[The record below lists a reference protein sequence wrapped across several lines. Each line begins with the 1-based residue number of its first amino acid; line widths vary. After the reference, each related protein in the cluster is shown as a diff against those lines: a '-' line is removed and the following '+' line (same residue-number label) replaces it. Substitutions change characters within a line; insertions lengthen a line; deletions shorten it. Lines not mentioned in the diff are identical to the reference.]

1 MQFLDRVKEDKLIVE
16 IELNMIK
23 KFTLIL
29 IFVIAVAL
37 DATAQT
43 NMSRED
49 LQKQEQSIRRELD
62 ELNQL
67 LEQTKRNKKSSLGQL
82 AMIRT
87 KIAKREALVNGI
99 RNQVKILDA
108 AIYTNQLDV
117 QKLNKDLDT
126 LKSRYAKSIIFS
138 YKGRS
143 GYEYLN
149 FLFSAKSFND
159 AVKRITYLKSY
170 RQNRE
175 AQARA
180 IGMSQVDLNTKIGQ
194 LSDNKKD
201 RLKTL
206 TVQNEQLQVLE
217 QDKKEQDK
225 VVKQLKSKEQE
236 ITEQVRL
243 KESQRR
249 KMQQALTA
257 LIKRE
262 IQEAE
267 KREKERLAKQKASNE
282 AAAKAKANND
292 NNNGAAKANIKIGKV
307 EGGLTSTTD
316 NRPYSALE
324 TTEEGRETS
333 ISFENNKGNLPWP
346 IDRGNVYVHF
356 GVENIPGTKLN
367 RKSDGIEIALPK
379 GSSVKS
385 VANGTVIYVGDV
397 NGDLSIFVKHGKY
410 FTTYSHLSS
419 SNVRVMQEVKAGTV
433 LGHSGINLDGEGAL
447 LFSINNEKVVF
458 FDPENW
464 LKNRR

>member
-1 MQFLDRVKEDKLIVE
+1 
-16 IELNMIK
+16 MIK
-23 KFTLIL
+23 RIIALLLVCFVLIGT
-29 IFVIAVAL
+29 I
-37 DATAQT
+37 DAQT
-43 NMSRED
+43 NPSRED
-49 LQKQEQSIRRELD
+49 LQKQEQSLRKELD
-62 ELNQL
+62 ELNRL
-67 LEQTKRNKKSSLGQL
+67 LEQTKKNKKSSLGQL
-82 AMIRT
+82 AVIRS

-108 AIYTNQLDV
+108 AIYNNQLDV
-117 QKLNKDLDT
+117 QRLNKDLDT

-175 AQARA
+175 AQANA
-180 IGMSQVDLNTKIGQ
+180 INMSQNDLNQKINV

-206 TVQNEQLQVLE
+206 SVQNEQLQVLE

-225 VVKQLKSKEQE
+225 VVKQLKSKEAE
-236 ITEQVRL
+236 ITAQVKQ

-257 LIKRE
+257 LIRRE

-267 KREKERLAKQKASNE
+267 RKEKERLAKIKAANAE
-282 AAAKAKANND
+282 ATNKAKAPENN
-292 NNNGAAKANIKIGKV
+292 ATAKANIKIGKV
-307 EGGLTSTTD
+307 DGGLASTTD

-346 IDRGNVYVHF
+346 VDRGNVYVHF

-379 GSSVKS
+379 GSAVKS

-410 FTTYSHLSS
+410 FTTYSHLSTA
-419 SNVRVMQEVKAGTV
+419 NVRVMQEVRAGTV
-433 LGHSGINLDGEGAL
+433 LGRSGVNLDGEGAL

-458 FDPENW
+458 FDPESW

>member
-1 MQFLDRVKEDKLIVE
+1 
-16 IELNMIK
+16 MIK
-23 KFTLIL
+23 RI
-29 IFVIAVAL
+29 IALLLFCIVLNSPL
-37 DATAQT
+37 DAQT
-43 NMSRED
+43 NASRED
-49 LQKQEQSIRRELD
+49 LQKQEQSLRKELD
-62 ELNQL
+62 ELNRL
-67 LEQTKRNKKSSLGQL
+67 LEQTKKNKKSSLGQL
-82 AMIRT
+82 AVIRS

-108 AIYTNQLDV
+108 AIYNNQLDV
-117 QKLNKDLDT
+117 QRLNKDLDT

-175 AQARA
+175 AQANA
-180 IGMSQVDLNTKIGQ
+180 INMSQNDLNQKINV
-194 LSDNKKD
+194 LSNNKKD

-206 TVQNEQLQVLE
+206 SVQNEQLQVLE

-225 VVKQLKSKEQE
+225 VVKQLKSKEAE
-236 ITEQVRL
+236 ITAQVKQ

-267 KREKERLAKQKASNE
+267 RREKDRL
-282 AAAKAKANND
+282 AKAKAANAEATNKAKASD
-292 NNNGAAKANIKIGKV
+292 NNSTAKANLKIGKV
-307 EGGLTSTTD
+307 EGGLSSTTD

-333 ISFENNKGNLPWP
+333 ISFENNRGNLPWP
-346 IDRGNVYVHF
+346 VDRGNVYVHF

-379 GSSVKS
+379 GSPVKS

-410 FTTYSHLSS
+410 FTTYSHLSTAS
-419 SNVRVMQEVKAGTV
+419 VKVMQEVRAGTV
-433 LGHSGINLDGEGAL
+433 LGRSGVNLDGEGAL

-458 FDPENW
+458 FDPESW

>member
-1 MQFLDRVKEDKLIVE
+1 
-16 IELNMIK
+16 MIK
-23 KFTLIL
+23 KIIALLLVCFVLIGT
-29 IFVIAVAL
+29 I
-37 DATAQT
+37 DAQT
-43 NMSRED
+43 NPSREE
-49 LQKQEQSIRRELD
+49 LQKQEQSLRKELD
-62 ELNQL
+62 ELNRL
-67 LEQTKRNKKSSLGQL
+67 LEQTKNNKKSSLGQL
-82 AMIRT
+82 AVIRS

-108 AIYTNQLDV
+108 AIYNNQLDV
-117 QKLNKDLDT
+117 QRLNKDLDT

-175 AQARA
+175 AQANA
-180 IGMSQVDLNTKIGQ
+180 INMSQNDLNQKINV

-206 TVQNEQLQVLE
+206 SVQKEQLQVLE

-225 VVKQLKSKEQE
+225 VVKQLKSKEAE
-236 ITEQVRL
+236 ITAQVKQ

-257 LIKRE
+257 LIRRE

-267 KREKERLAKQKASNE
+267 RKEKERLAKIKAANAE
-282 AAAKAKANND
+282 AANKTKAPENN
-292 NNNGAAKANIKIGKV
+292 ATAKANIKIGKV
-307 EGGLTSTTD
+307 DGGLASTTD

-346 IDRGNVYVHF
+346 VDRGNVYVHF

-379 GSSVKS
+379 GSAVKS

-410 FTTYSHLSS
+410 FTTYSHLSTA
-419 SNVRVMQEVKAGTV
+419 NVRVMQEVKAGTI
-433 LGHSGINLDGEGAL
+433 LGRSGVNLDGEGAL

-458 FDPENW
+458 FDPESW

>member
-1 MQFLDRVKEDKLIVE
+1 
-16 IELNMIK
+16 MIK
-23 KFTLIL
+23 RIIALLLVCFIL
-29 IFVIAVAL
+29 IGTI
-37 DATAQT
+37 DAQT
-43 NMSRED
+43 NPSRED
-49 LQKQEQSIRRELD
+49 LQKQEQSLRKELD
-62 ELNQL
+62 ELNRL
-67 LEQTKRNKKSSLGQL
+67 LEQTKKNKKSSLGQL
-82 AMIRT
+82 AVIRS

-108 AIYTNQLDV
+108 AIYNNQLDV
-117 QKLNKDLDT
+117 QRLNKDLDT

-175 AQARA
+175 AQANA
-180 IGMSQVDLNTKIGQ
+180 INMSQNDLNQKINI

-206 TVQNEQLQVLE
+206 SVQNEQLQVLE

-225 VVKQLKSKEQE
+225 VVKQLKSKEAE
-236 ITEQVRL
+236 ITAQVKQ

-257 LIKRE
+257 LIRRE

-267 KREKERLAKQKASNE
+267 RKEKERLAKIKAANAE
-282 AAAKAKANND
+282 AANKAKAPENN
-292 NNNGAAKANIKIGKV
+292 ATAKANIKIGKV
-307 EGGLTSTTD
+307 DGGLASTTD

-346 IDRGNVYVHF
+346 VDRGNVYVHF

-379 GSSVKS
+379 GSAVKS

-410 FTTYSHLSS
+410 FTTYSHLSTA
-419 SNVRVMQEVKAGTV
+419 NVRVMQEVRAGTV
-433 LGHSGINLDGEGAL
+433 LGRSGVNLDGEGAL

-458 FDPENW
+458 FDPESW

>member
-1 MQFLDRVKEDKLIVE
+1 LNSPLD
-16 IELNMIK
+16 
-23 KFTLIL
+23 
-29 IFVIAVAL
+29 
-37 DATAQT
+37 AQT
-43 NMSRED
+43 NASRED
-49 LQKQEQSIRRELD
+49 LQKQEQSLRKELD
-62 ELNQL
+62 ELNRL
-67 LEQTKRNKKSSLGQL
+67 LEQTKKNKKSSLGQL
-82 AMIRT
+82 AVIRS

-108 AIYTNQLDV
+108 AIYNNQLDV
-117 QKLNKDLDT
+117 QRLNKDLDT

-175 AQARA
+175 AQANA
-180 IGMSQVDLNTKIGQ
+180 INMSQNDLNQKINI
-194 LSDNKKD
+194 LSNNKKD

-206 TVQNEQLQVLE
+206 SVQNEQLQVLE

-225 VVKQLKSKEQE
+225 VVKQLKSKEAE
-236 ITEQVRL
+236 ITAQVKQ

-267 KREKERLAKQKASNE
+267 RREKDRL
-282 AAAKAKANND
+282 AKAKAANAEATNKAKASD
-292 NNNGAAKANIKIGKV
+292 NNSTAKANIKIGKV
-307 EGGLTSTTD
+307 EGGLSSTTD

-333 ISFENNKGNLPWP
+333 ISFENNRGNLPWP
-346 IDRGNVYVHF
+346 VDRGNVYVHF

-379 GSSVKS
+379 GSPVKS

-410 FTTYSHLSS
+410 FTTYSHLSTAS
-419 SNVRVMQEVKAGTV
+419 VKVMQEVRAGTV
-433 LGHSGINLDGEGAL
+433 LGRSGVNLDGEGAL

-458 FDPENW
+458 FDPESW

>member
-1 MQFLDRVKEDKLIVE
+1 MQFLDLEKEDKLIVE
-16 IELNMIK
+16 TELNMIK

-29 IFVIAVAL
+29 IFIVAVAL
-37 DATAQT
+37 NATAQS

-82 AMIRT
+82 AMIRA

-99 RNQVKILDA
+99 KNQVKILDA
-108 AIYTNQLDV
+108 AIYNNQLDV
-117 QKLNKDLDT
+117 HKLNKDLDT

-180 IGMSQVDLNTKIGQ
+180 IGMSQADLNTKIGQ

-206 TVQNEQLQVLE
+206 NVQNEQLQVLE

-236 ITEQVRL
+236 ITDQVKL

-257 LIKRE
+257 LIRRE

-267 KREKERLAKQKASNE
+267 KREKERLAKLKANNE
-282 AAAKAKANND
+282 AAAKAKANNE
-292 NNNGAAKANIKIGKV
+292 NNNVTAKANIKIGKV

-379 GSSVKS
+379 GSAVKS

-419 SNVRVMQEVKAGTV
+419 SNVKVMQEVKAGTV
-433 LGHSGINLDGEGAL
+433 LGRSGINLDGEGAL

>member
-1 MQFLDRVKEDKLIVE
+1 
-16 IELNMIK
+16 MIK
-23 KFTLIL
+23 RIIALLLVCFVLIGT
-29 IFVIAVAL
+29 I
-37 DATAQT
+37 DAQT
-43 NMSRED
+43 NPSRED
-49 LQKQEQSIRRELD
+49 LQKQEQSLRKELD
-62 ELNQL
+62 ELNRL
-67 LEQTKRNKKSSLGQL
+67 LEQTKKNKKSSLGQL
-82 AMIRT
+82 AVIRS

-108 AIYTNQLDV
+108 AIYNNQLDV
-117 QKLNKDLDT
+117 QRLNKDLDT

-175 AQARA
+175 AQANA
-180 IGMSQVDLNTKIGQ
+180 INMSQNDLNQKINV

-206 TVQNEQLQVLE
+206 SVQNEQLQVLE

-225 VVKQLKSKEQE
+225 VVKQLKSKEAE
-236 ITEQVRL
+236 ITAQVKQ

-257 LIKRE
+257 LIRRE

-267 KREKERLAKQKASNE
+267 RKEKERLAKIKAANAE
-282 AAAKAKANND
+282 AANKAKAPENN
-292 NNNGAAKANIKIGKV
+292 ATAKANIKIGKV
-307 EGGLTSTTD
+307 DGGLASTTD

-346 IDRGNVYVHF
+346 VDRGNVYVHF

-379 GSSVKS
+379 GSAVKS

-410 FTTYSHLSS
+410 FTTYSHLSTA
-419 SNVRVMQEVKAGTV
+419 NVRVMQEVRAGTV
-433 LGHSGINLDGEGAL
+433 LGRSGVNLDGEGAL

-458 FDPENW
+458 FDPESW